1 MIRKMSNPA
10 MAEDKSA
17 GIQQLEDLPL
27 PVAAC
32 PLSPDQPCDIISVAA
47 ENKSPKSIHNVQCKA
62 WKFLYVVHCTTVSQ
76 PAFEIYLSKMLN
88 MNRPKNITYMAV
100 MYDIRQMPRKSNQ
113 ANVTIEGFV
122 QGRLYA
128 STLKKWLDFEWSPVW
143 GGLCRDPE
151 FHDFCEASLPYRS
164 FTAFG
169 ELRNKF
175 RKNTHKLK
183 VKTLYT
189 EIRNPC
195 EDVML

>member
-17 GIQQLEDLPL
+17 GIQQLEDIPL

-32 PLSPDQPCDIISVAA
+32 PLSPDQPCKIISVAA
-47 ENKSPKSIHNVQCKA
+47 ENKSLKSIHNVQCKA
-62 WKFLYVVHCTTVSQ
+62 WKFLYVAHCTTVSQ
-76 PAFEIYLSKMLN
+76 PAFEIYLSEMLN

-113 ANVTIEGFV
+113 ANVTIEGFL

-151 FHDFCEASLPYRS
+151 FHDFFFLWRITVNYERERKKCHIQLSNVDHRS
-164 FTAFG
+164 TCTVFQNSTNVRF
-169 ELRNKF
+169 
-175 RKNTHKLK
+175 
-183 VKTLYT
+183 
-189 EIRNPC
+189 I
-195 EDVML
+195 